1 MSRWVEVHHTH
12 DDQELPGEGVE
23 YITAADEER
32 RRINRERQRRFR
44 ERVKAGAKIA
54 VYRPR
59 QPGATK
65 AYTRRTKVDRG
76 CNCTLQTVSGE
87 EGSSKE
93 EEKMLRA
100 MGIRYMLDTETGE
113 TYTLPDPLSKQWRT
127 TQRKLESEARRRTP
141 QGVADAM
148 EETARMVRWIAETG
162 RWSENEA
169 QRVADAAAEI
179 MTYIGYNTQTARQYS
194 GQSEPDD
201 YNPIFEE
208 RRELPGD
215 DVYRW
220 ELK

>member
-1 MSRWVEVHHTH
+1 MSRWVEVHRTH

-76 CNCTLQTVSGE
+76 CNCTLQTVETDERE
-87 EGSSKE
+87 ERV
-93 EEKMLRA
+93 LRA

-113 TYTLPDPLSKQWRT
+113 TYTLPDPMSRQW
-127 TQRKLESEARRRTP
+127 KSVKEEYECEARQRTP
-141 QGVADAM
+141 QGVA
-148 EETARMVRWIAETG
+148 ETLESTARRVEWMSQMEWPD
-162 RWSENEA
+162 SERRRAVE
-169 QRVADAAAEI
+169 AAESI
-179 MTYIGYNTQTARQYS
+179 LGFL
-194 GQSEPDD
+194 SESKAPGGVFYTCSEDS
-201 YNPIFEE
+201 NPMFEGE
-208 RRELPGD
+208 RRED
-215 DVYRW
+215 DIFTW
-220 ELK
+220 NG